1 MAGSGLKTSLER
13 PTARVAQREQSK
25 DGAEEERDDSR
36 AKRRRGDEGMGR
48 GTQEGSLSGGEC
60 DMRTSGSMA
69 AGNRGGLVAPRV

>member
-1 MAGSGLKTSLER
+1 MDFCKNHFVVEAFEFG
-13 PTARVAQREQSK
+13 
-25 DGAEEERDDSR
+25 EERVDECECGFVLEGVELSWGVL
-36 AKRRRGDEGMGR
+36 GDEGMGR